1 MASICPKCRQPLDE
15 DAVCCAGL
23 TSTWKCLKCG
33 KLSTGF
39 VVPYGRC
46 FLCGG
51 DVVVT
56 KPSTAPDAA
65 AARIVEDAVRF
76 EVEMYQFYRLGR
88 LRATDGI
95 QREVFEELFAKE
107 KDHIEEIERK
117 YHVHL
122 DPRVLQ
128 TPPDAEPILA
138 SWIFEGIDMSEPAG
152 SVRPLYE
159 KALLMERRTR
169 NYFARRARELP
180 AGPGRETCRELAAE
194 EEEHV
199 AILEAEL
206 WQFEAAVSGG
216 G

>member
-15 DAVCCAGL
+15 DAICCAGL
-23 TSTWKCLKCG
+23 TSTWKCSRCG

-56 KPSTAPDAA
+56 KPASPDATA
-65 AARIVEDAVRF
+65 TRIIEDAVRF

-88 LRATDGI
+88 ERATDGI
-95 QREVFEELFAKE
+95 QKEVFSELFAKE
-107 KDHIEEIERK
+107 QDHLEELERK

-122 DPRVLQ
+122 DPRMLQ
-128 TPPDAEPILA
+128 TPGDTEVVLA
-138 SWIFEGIDMSEPAG
+138 SWIFEGIDMTEPSG

-159 KALLMERRTR
+159 KALQMERRTR
-169 NYFARRARELP
+169 DYFAKRARELP

-194 EEEHV
+194 EAEHV

>member
-23 TSTWKCLKCG
+23 TSTWKCVTCG

-51 DVVVT
+51 VLVVT
-56 KPSTAPDAA
+56 KRASSPDP
-65 AARIVEDAVRF
+65 AVSGIIEEAMRF

-88 LRATDGI
+88 LRAHDGT
-95 QREVFEELFAKE
+95 QKEVFEELFEKE

-122 DPRVLQ
+122 EPRVLE
-128 TPPDAEPILA
+128 TPPDAEPLLA
-138 SWIFEGIDMSEPAG
+138 SWIFEGIDMTEPSG

-169 NYFARRARELP
+169 DHFAKRAVELP
-180 AGPGRETCRELAAE
+180 AGAGRETCRELAAE
-194 EEEHV
+194 EDEHV